1 MKRLLLTM
9 IALVPLL
16 AAPLRAQEPMLPP
29 KIDKDHD
36 PNDWE
41 SYYEIGVDQLP
52 RMSSKADA
60 AFYWAG
66 RHDPTRAE
74 PIFGRW
80 VAFWMAD
87 ISEWPDYL
95 EGSPRVLE
103 EKEVIA
109 ADSVRYRAWERNPFV
124 NEALVALLDQKAFGS
139 TYSSDLL
146 SQGWVS
152 YVNQRYQDAIS
163 SYTAALGDGKKGRY
177 LIHFEIAL
185 VYTQMSRYDSAAWH
199 VEQLLEAMRGDDRKH
214 IVYLYNSKEMFEY
227 ALGLLYAAQ
236 GKFADAREAQSR
248 ALQENLAFAP
258 AHAELGRLAQ
268 MRADNKTA
276 AEEYG
281 QAVELAPNDG
291 AMRYWYGKALLRA
304 KRTDE
309 GADQLRTAVRLE
321 PYFADPYL
329 SLGAAYE
336 VQHDSTKAVAAYTE
350 FVKRAPRRLGE
361 NISFALSRITELGGK
376 PPS

>member
-1 MKRLLLTM
+1 MKPLLLPLL
-9 IALVPLL
+9 ALVPLL

-29 KIDKDHD
+29 KIDKNHD

-41 SYYEIGVDQLP
+41 SYYDIGVDQLS
-52 RMSSKADA
+52 RMAGKADA

-80 VAFWMAD
+80 VAFWMANVG
-87 ISEWPDYL
+87 EWPDYL
-95 EGSPRVLE
+95 DGSTMVLD
-103 EKEVIA
+103 KHEVIA

-124 NEALVALLDQKAFGS
+124 NEALMALLDQKAFSGG
-139 TYSSDLL
+139 YAPDLL
-146 SQGWVS
+146 SQGWVN
-152 YVNQRYQDAIS
+152 YVNQRYPDAIAGF
-163 SYTAALGDGKKGRY
+163 TAALGDGKKGRY
-177 LIHFEIAL
+177 RIHFEIAL
-185 VYTQMSRYDSAAWH
+185 VYTQMSRYDSASRH
-199 VEQLLEAMRGDDRKH
+199 MEQLLDAMRSDDRKH

-248 ALQENLAFAP
+248 ALEENLGFAP
-258 AHAELGRLAQ
+258 AHAELARLAL

-276 AEEYG
+276 AEEYA
-281 QAVELAPNDG
+281 QAVELAPADG
-291 AMRYWYGKALLRA
+291 ALRYWYGKALLRA
-304 KRTDE
+304 KRTEE
-309 GADQLRTAVRLE
+309 GAEQLRTAVRLE

-329 SLGAAYE
+329 SLGAAYDT
-336 VQHDSTKAVAAYTE
+336 QNDTTKAIAAYTE
-350 FVKRAPRRLGE
+350 FAKRAPRRAAQ

>member
-1 MKRLLLTM
+1 MRRLLLALL
-9 IALVPLL
+9 ALVPLL
-16 AAPLRAQEPMLPP
+16 AAPLGAQEPLLPP
-29 KIDKDHD
+29 KIDKNHD

-41 SYYEIGVDQLP
+41 SYYDIGVDQLP
-52 RMSSKADA
+52 RMAGKADA
-60 AFYWAG
+60 AFYWAA

-87 ISEWPDYL
+87 VSEWPDYL
-95 EGSPRVLE
+95 DGNLRVLE
-103 EKEVIA
+103 KHEVIA
-109 ADSVRYRAWERNPFV
+109 ADSGRYRAWERNPFV
-124 NEALVALLDQKAFGS
+124 NEALVALLDKKAFGS
-139 TYSSDLL
+139 SYSADLL
-146 SQGWVS
+146 SQGWVD

-163 SYTAALGDGKKGRY
+163 NYTAAMGDGKKERY

-185 VYTQMSRYDSAAWH
+185 VYTQMSRFDSAAWQ
-199 VEQLLEAMRGDDRKH
+199 VEKLLEAMRSDDRKH

-236 GKFADAREAQSR
+236 GKLSDAREAQSR

-258 AHAELGRLAQ
+258 AHAELARLAQ
-268 MRADNKTA
+268 MRADTKTA
-276 AEEYG
+276 VEEYG
-281 QAVELAPNDG
+281 QAVELAPDDG

-304 KRTDE
+304 KRADE
-309 GADQLRTAVRLE
+309 GAEQLRTAVRLE

-336 VQHDSTKAVAAYTE
+336 VQHDSTKAIAAYQE
-350 FVKRAPRRLGE
+350 FVKRAPRRAAD
-361 NISFALSRITELGGK
+361 NISFAISRITELGGK